1 MSNES
6 YHQTFPTSCRRI
18 ITPVRLLN
26 TEAKREVVVNA
37 FWDTGSTQSFINEET
52 IKFLRLPFT
61 GYTQTMLGAAG
72 KFSANTVVTV
82 ALPGD
87 THHATVV
94 EMCSAPSFPDGCAC
108 IIGMDIISQGS
119 LSLCYGKDG
128 MEFTFQF
135 SDRFVSIPKKENGN
149 IF

>member
-37 FWDTGSTQSFINEET
+37 FIDEET
-52 IKFLRLPFT
+52 INFLRLPLT